1 MKKIAFILITA
12 IMMSVFASCATPEPD
27 TSVDDDNSSSFEVE
41 KSASSSTSPDTE
53 IEESS
58 EFVEHVDPPF
68 GIYFES
74 FDMLQKALSLK
85 GAEDDEIKAYFKS
98 FGHFEDYLVYDNAT
112 LQWLID
118 VFSTVPLLVPNENAG
133 IDRISISYV
142 PEWSRIIIKYYID
155 GEYQFQL
162 RTFLPSDDTV
172 VTDKAEYT
180 DERLTYGDL
189 QLKRVKNTDG
199 YKGVYKNNIVVL
211 FGTHME
217 NFDAQDYTLKN
228 LAEVAE

>member
-1 MKKIAFILITA
+1 MKKITFILITVLLL
-12 IMMSVFASCATPEPD
+12 SVFASCATPEPN

-41 KSASSSTSPDTE
+41 KLASSSTSSVTE
-53 IEESS
+53 IEEIS
-58 EFVEHVDPPF
+58 EYVEQVDPPF

-118 VFSTVPLLVPNENAG
+118 VFSTVPLLVPNENG
-133 IDRISISYV
+133 KINRIYVEYV

-189 QLKRVKNTDG
+189 QLKRVKNTDN
-199 YKGVYKNNIVVL
+199 YKGVYKNRTVVL
-211 FGTHME
+211 FGMHME
-217 NFDAQDYTLKN
+217 NFDAQNFTLKT